1 MSIGP
6 KIWLI
11 TGISRGFGRELAA
24 ALLARGDTV
33 IGTTRAGCA
42 DIPGGKGRLDVL
54 PLDVTDPKAVKTADR
69 KSVV

>member
-11 TGISRGFGRELAA
+11 TGISRGFGRELAV

-33 IGTTRAGCA
+33 IGTTRDG
-42 DIPGGKGRLDVL
+42 
-54 PLDVTDPKAVKTADR
+54 TADAPSGKVR
-69 KSVV
+69 LKCSRSM

>member
-33 IGTTRAGCA
+33 IGTTRDG
-42 DIPGGKGRLDVL
+42 
-54 PLDVTDPKAVKTADR
+54 TADAPSGKVR
-69 KSVV
+69 LKCSRSM